1 MFVSKVSRHVQMKIR
16 NVINQSELKKLREW
30 KIKINKAKKNKLVH
44 PFQYYSPFVEI
55 DDVNSISRRHLF
67 YCKTQKRCI
76 HLLSDGEARGYHC
89 LLHQEDVIGI
99 REQFPLHLPETIRIA
114 NEMGVLHPRN
124 WKTKEV
130 YVMSTDFL
138 VDRVNFET
146 GTIFQEARNYKY
158 WDQIYEYSENG
169 LVVKKRWRTWQKAA
183 IEEIFWAS
191 KSIPTIQMT
200 DRDATKIAAQN
211 ITWFRMRQE
220 LDVDENDLSAF
231 KSAFSNSYLSNT
243 RVWLEEHLFNAS
255 KMMGLSVKD
264 VQAMF
269 QFAAYHHEIDLN
281 IELPIRLA
289 EPLVVYV

>member
-1 MFVSKVSRHVQMKIR
+1 MKIR
-16 NVINQSELKKLREW
+16 SVINQSELKKLREW
-30 KIKINKAKKNKLVH
+30 KIKITEAKKKKNHH
-44 PFQYYSPFVEI
+44 PFQYYSPFVKI
-55 DDVNSISRRHLF
+55 DDVNSISRRHLI

-76 HLLSDGEARGYHC
+76 HLLSDGEARAYHC

-99 REQFPLHLPETIRIA
+99 REQFPLHLPTTIRIA
-114 NEMGVLHPRN
+114 NDMRVLHPRN

-146 GTIFQEARNYKY
+146 GAIFQEARNYKY
-158 WDQIYEYSENG
+158 WDQIYEYSESG
-169 LVVKKRWRTWQKAA
+169 VVVKKRWRTWQKAA
-183 IEEIFWAS
+183 IEEMFWAS

-220 LDVDENDLSAF
+220 LDVDENDLSVFKRAF
-231 KSAFSNSYLSNT
+231 LNSYLSNS
-243 RVWLEEHLFNAS
+243 RVWLEEHLFHIS
-255 KMMGLSVKD
+255 KVMGLTFKD

-289 EPLVVYV
+289 EPLVVHV